1 MNSIQIES
9 FLEIVKQGSITKA
22 TKTLYISQS
31 ALSNR
36 MIELEN
42 ELETKLFIR
51 KKGMHQI
58 VLTPMGEKFVELAY
72 AILRIENEAKDLNKL
87 CNTEILSIASVD
99 SVNNYTLVPFFKNYI
114 DRNEH
119 IQLNIKTFHS
129 DEIYNLVAE
138 NKVDIGFTLKEIKK
152 ENVITRPIYRELM
165 YLISKTGG
173 DYYDYYPIE
182 KLDARQEIYLEWA
195 PDFQLWHNR
204 FFNPDCR
211 KYVQVNTGS
220 MLAQYLDSKERW
232 ALAPMSVITIL
243 KQYIDINYYHL
254 EVNPPPRYCY
264 MLINRNIS
272 NEKHIILNNFIQQ
285 LEEYV
290 KTQKDICVFEPW
302 MEQPNLQI
310 KMEEKANT

>member
-42 ELETKLFIR
+42 ELGTKLFIR
-51 KKGMHQI
+51 KKGLHQI
-58 VLTPMGEKFVELAY
+58 ILTPMGEKFVELAHE
-72 AILRIENEAKDLNKL
+72 ILRIENQAKELNKL
-87 CNTEILSIASVD
+87 CNTEILSIAGVD
-99 SVNNYTLVPFFKNYI
+99 SVNNYTLVPFFKSFIYK
-114 DRNEH
+114 NELV
-119 IQLNIKTFHS
+119 QLNIKTFHS

-182 KLDARQEIYLEWA
+182 KLDPRQEIYLEWA

-211 KYVQVNTGS
+211 KHVQVNTGT
-220 MLAQYLDSKERW
+220 MLAQYLDSEKQW

-243 KQYIDINYYHL
+243 KKYTNISYYHL
-254 EVNPPPRYCY
+254 KINPPPRYCY
-264 MLINRNIS
+264 MLVNRNIS
-272 NEKHIILNNFIQQ
+272 SEKHMLLNNFIQQ
-285 LEEYV
+285 LEEYI
-290 KTQKDICVFEPW
+290 KNQKDICVFEPW
-302 MEQPNLQI
+302 MEESNFQI
-310 KMEEKANT
+310 KKNLD